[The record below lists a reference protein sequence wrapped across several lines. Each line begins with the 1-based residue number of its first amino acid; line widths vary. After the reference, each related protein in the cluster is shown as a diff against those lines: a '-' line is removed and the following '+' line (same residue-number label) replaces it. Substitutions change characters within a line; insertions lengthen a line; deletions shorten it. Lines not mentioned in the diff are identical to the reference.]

1 MDTRKIKEK
10 QFHNLLRNDYT
21 DQIWTPELEKVIKE
35 DPLWA
40 NMKYYAVERKSRKA
54 IYSWYDNNCKSKRV
68 LDFCCGNGYDSLM
81 LARKGAREVVG
92 IDISEVS
99 IDNCNKMAVIE
110 SLEKITSFHVM
121 DAEALEF
128 ENNYFD
134 IVVEYGALHHIN
146 LKKAYYEI
154 ARVLSPDG
162 KCICTEALG
171 HNPIIHYYRKMTPH
185 LRTKWEAEHILR
197 KKDIEMAKSYFNRV
211 EILGV
216 FHLATIAAVPF
227 RNLPVFNPILTFLET
242 VDNIFLKLPILKWQ
256 AWQVVFILSEPKKA
270 I

>member
-1 MDTRKIKEK
+1 
-10 QFHNLLRNDYT
+10 
-21 DQIWTPELEKVIKE
+21 
-35 DPLWA
+35 
-40 NMKYYAVERKSRKA
+40 
-54 IYSWYDNNCKSKRV
+54 
-68 LDFCCGNGYDSLM
+68 
-81 LARKGAREVVG
+81 
-92 IDISEVS
+92 
-99 IDNCNKMAVIE
+99 
-110 SLEKITSFHVM
+110 
-121 DAEALEF
+121 
-128 ENNYFD
+128 
-134 IVVEYGALHHIN
+134 
-146 LKKAYYEI
+146 
-154 ARVLSPDG
+154 
-162 KCICTEALG
+162 
-171 HNPIIHYYRKMTPH
+171 MTPH